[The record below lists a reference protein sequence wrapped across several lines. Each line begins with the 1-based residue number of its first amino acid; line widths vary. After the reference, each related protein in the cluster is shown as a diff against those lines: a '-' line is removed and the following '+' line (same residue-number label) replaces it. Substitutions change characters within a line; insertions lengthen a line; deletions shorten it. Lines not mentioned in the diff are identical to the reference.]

1 MTLWLLLA
9 AITALALVLML
20 RPILWGRRGVTSRE
34 TLETAIYRDRL
45 TEVKRDLER
54 GLLSPAEA
62 EAAEAEISRRMLKV
76 AEARHSAAMEAP
88 ATRSRW
94 VAAALVT
101 AVLPLGTVILYL
113 MLGAPDQ
120 PNHPFQARQAEPE
133 AATQHSGIDM
143 GEAIERLAERL
154 EQNPEDLEGWILLG
168 RSYASEGRY
177 AEAAEAF
184 RRAVE
189 LSGNQ
194 PELLGAYGETL
205 VAAAEG
211 IVTPEAR
218 RVFEEMTAAEP
229 GNPGPKFYLGLAR
242 AQAGDGRG
250 ALEIWLGIEAEAPPD
265 VSWLP
270 ALREN
275 IERTAAQFGIDPA
288 SITPRRSVVAAPPGP
303 SAEDVAAARAMSEQ
317 ERDEMIRGMV
327 DRLAARLE
335 QEPDDVE
342 GWLRL
347 TQAYRIL
354 GERENAE
361 RALRRAAANNTTSP
375 DLRRQIDQMA
385 SELGVVL
392 EPDQNTEGD
401 APATPPSGAA
411 GQ

>member
-120 PNHPFQARQAEPE
+120 PNHPFQARQAAPE

-168 RSYASEGRY
+168 RSYASEERY
-177 AEAAEAF
+177 GKAAEAF

-194 PELLGAYGETL
+194 PELLGAY
-205 VAAAEG
+205 
-211 IVTPEAR
+211 AR
-218 RVFEEMTAAEP
+218 
-229 GNPGPKFYLGLAR
+229 
-242 AQAGDGRG
+242 
-250 ALEIWLGIEAEAPPD
+250 
-265 VSWLP
+265 
-270 ALREN
+270 
-275 IERTAAQFGIDPA
+275 
-288 SITPRRSVVAAPPGP
+288 
-303 SAEDVAAARAMSEQ
+303 Q
-317 ERDEMIRGMV
+317 ERDWKQATAI
-327 DRLAARLE
+327 LARFLA
-335 QEPDDVE
+335 P
-342 GWLRL
+342 
-347 TQAYRIL
+347 
-354 GERENAE
+354 GE
-361 RALRRAAANNTTSP
+361 
-375 DLRRQIDQMA
+375 A
-385 SELGVVL
+385 S
-392 EPDQNTEGD
+392 
-401 APATPPSGAA
+401 S
-411 GQ
+411 